1 MKEKTPNK
9 YVSLQSKFAIV
20 RKRHHNFIYMPEFIN
35 PRVDWAFKRIFGTE
49 DTKECLITFL
59 NGVFEGEFVIK
70 DVKHLKTEQTRHQKR
85 ERGVIF
91 DVACETDD
99 GRHIIVEMQK
109 KEQRYFVDRA
119 LYYSAKA
126 IVEQAQP
133 GEWDFH
139 LTPVYTVCFMDFI
152 AETGIPCQFR
162 TDIGFGLLEEKGSM
176 LDEPTEPLSC
186 GSKGQDEQQGC
197 DAKTQARQL
206 GCDAKEQASQ
216 LVPHKRR
223 QTSKTKKSKAWQLS
237 GLRYGFEK
245 MRVVFLQLP
254 LFEKKEP
261 ECMDIFD
268 CWIYVLNNMEH
279 LKEIPF
285 LDKYPVFRK
294 LAAIGDLQKLTPEER
309 DYYEEDV
316 KIMRDLYATDKWE
329 KEKRRMAREA
339 ARKEVEA
346 ARKEVED
353 AHKKLE
359 TAHKEV
365 ESAHKEVEKLRR
377 EKEEACRAQ
386 EEATQK
392 AKVKEKLAIAKELL
406 SLHLPILQ
414 VMQATGL
421 TKDQIEQLEN

>member
-1 MKEKTPNK
+1 MAE
-9 YVSLQSKFAIV
+9 Y
-20 RKRHHNFIYMPEFIN
+20 IN

-91 DVACETDD
+91 DVACVTDD

-119 LYYSAKA
+119 LYYSSKA
-126 IVEQAQP
+126 IVEQAKP

-162 TDIGFGLLEEKGSM
+162 TDIGFGLLEEEGSI
-176 LDEPTEPLSC
+176 LDEPTEQQGC
-186 GSKGQDEQQGC
+186 GLKEQGKQQGC
-197 DAKTQARQL
+197 DAKTQAKQFVL
-206 GCDAKEQASQ
+206 
-216 LVPHKRR
+216 LKRR
-223 QTSKTKKSKAWQLS
+223 KTSKTKKSKAWKLS

-329 KEKRRMAREA
+329 KEKRRMEREA
-339 ARKEVEA
+339 ARKQVEA
-346 ARKEVED
+346 AHKEV
-353 AHKKLE
+353 E

-365 ESAHKEVEKLRR
+365 ETAHKEVETAHKEVEKLRR
-377 EKEEACRAQ
+377 EKEEA
-386 EEATQK
+386 EISK
-392 AKVKEKLAIAKELL
+392 SLAIAKELL
-406 SLHLPILQ
+406 KIDIPILQ
-414 VMQATGL
+414 IMQATGL
-421 TKDQIEQLEN
+421 TQEQINRLKN

>member
-1 MKEKTPNK
+1 MGK
-9 YVSLQSKFAIV
+9 Y
-20 RKRHHNFIYMPEFIN
+20 IN
-35 PRVDWAFKRIFGTE
+35 PRVDWAFKRIFGSD

-59 NGVFEGEFVIK
+59 NGVFEDEFVIK

-119 LYYSAKA
+119 LYYSSKA

-162 TDIGFGLLEEKGSM
+162 TDIGFGLLEEKDSI
-176 LDEPTEPLSC
+176 LDESTERQGYDSREQ
-186 GSKGQDEQQGC
+186 GEQQGC
-197 DAKTQARQL
+197 NAKTQA
-206 GCDAKEQASQ
+206 EQ
-216 LVPHKRR
+216 LVPRKR
-223 QTSKTKKSKAWQLS
+223 KKRKESKAKAWKLS

-261 ECMDIFD
+261 ECMELFD

-309 DYYEEDV
+309 EYYEEDV

-329 KEKRRMAREA
+329 KEKRRMEREA
-339 ARKEVEA
+339 ARKELEA
-346 ARKEVED
+346 VRKEMEK
-353 AHKKLE
+353 ATKKALTE
-359 TAHKEV
+359 GRAEGKAEGRAEGRAEV
-365 ESAHKEVEKLRR
+365 
-377 EKEEACRAQ
+377 
-386 EEATQK
+386 
-392 AKVKEKLAIAKELL
+392 AKNLL
-406 SLHLPILQ
+406 SLHLPIQ
-414 VMQATGL
+414 QIMQATGL
-421 TKDQIEQLEN
+421 TQEQIKGLQK

>member
-1 MKEKTPNK
+1 
-9 YVSLQSKFAIV
+9 
-20 RKRHHNFIYMPEFIN
+20 MPEFIN

-126 IVEQAQP
+126 IVEQAKP

-162 TDIGFGLLEEKGSM
+162 TDIGFGLLEEEGSI
-176 LDEPTEPLSC
+176 LDEPTEQLGCS
-186 GSKGQDEQQGC
+186 SKGQGE
-197 DAKTQARQL
+197 QL

-216 LVPHKRR
+216 LVPCKRR
-223 QTSKTKKSKAWQLS
+223 KKKESKAKAWKLS

-329 KEKRRMAREA
+329 KEKRRMEREA

-346 ARKEVED
+346 AHKKVEA
-353 AHKKLE
+353 AHKKVE
-359 TAHKEV
+359 AAHKKVEAAHKKVEAAHKEV
-365 ESAHKEVEKLRR
+365 DKLRR
-377 EKEEACRAQ
+377 EK

-392 AKVKEKLAIAKELL
+392 AKVKEKLAIAKKLL
-406 SLHLPILQ
+406 SLELPHLQI
-414 VMQATGL
+414 MQATGL
-421 TKDQIEQLEN
+421 TKEQIDSLKK

>member
-1 MKEKTPNK
+1 MAE
-9 YVSLQSKFAIV
+9 Y
-20 RKRHHNFIYMPEFIN
+20 IN

-91 DVACETDD
+91 DVACVTDD

-119 LYYSAKA
+119 LYYSSKA
-126 IVEQAQP
+126 IVEQAKP

-162 TDIGFGLLEEKGSM
+162 TDIGFGLLEEEGSK
-176 LDEPTEPLSC
+176 LDEPTEQLGCS
-186 GSKGQDEQQGC
+186 SKGQGEQL
-197 DAKTQARQL
+197 R
-206 GCDAKEQASQ
+206 CDAKEQASQ
-216 LVPHKRR
+216 LVPRKRR
-223 QTSKTKKSKAWQLS
+223 KKKESKAKAWKLS

-329 KEKRRMAREA
+329 KEKRRMEREA
-339 ARKEVEA
+339 ARKQVEAAHKEVEA
-346 ARKEVED
+346 AHKEV
-353 AHKKLE
+353 E

-365 ESAHKEVEKLRR
+365 ETAHKEVEKLRR
-377 EKEEACRAQ
+377 EKEEA
-386 EEATQK
+386 EISK
-392 AKVKEKLAIAKELL
+392 SLAIAKELL
-406 SLHLPILQ
+406 KIDIPILQ
-414 VMQATGL
+414 IMQATGL
-421 TKDQIEQLEN
+421 TQEQINRLKN

>member
-1 MKEKTPNK
+1 
-9 YVSLQSKFAIV
+9 
-20 RKRHHNFIYMPEFIN
+20 MPEFIN

-119 LYYSAKA
+119 LYYSSKA
-126 IVEQAQP
+126 IVEQAKP

-162 TDIGFGLLEEKGSM
+162 TDIGFGLLEEEGSI
-176 LDEPTEPLSC
+176 LDEPTEQLGCS
-186 GSKGQDEQQGC
+186 SKGQGEQL
-197 DAKTQARQL
+197 R
-206 GCDAKEQASQ
+206 CDAKEQASQ
-216 LVPHKRR
+216 LVPRKRR
-223 QTSKTKKSKAWQLS
+223 KKKESKAKAWKLS

-329 KEKRRMAREA
+329 KEKRRMEREA

-346 ARKEVED
+346 AHKKVEA
-353 AHKKLE
+353 AHKKVE
-359 TAHKEV
+359 AAHKEV
-365 ESAHKEVEKLRR
+365 DKLRR
-377 EKEEACRAQ
+377 EK

-392 AKVKEKLAIAKELL
+392 AKVKEKLAIAKKLL
-406 SLHLPILQ
+406 SLELPHLQI
-414 VMQATGL
+414 MQATGL
-421 TKDQIEQLEN
+421 TKEQIDSLKK

>member
-1 MKEKTPNK
+1 
-9 YVSLQSKFAIV
+9 
-20 RKRHHNFIYMPEFIN
+20 MPEFIN
-35 PRVDWAFKRIFGTE
+35 PRVDWAFKRIFGSD

-59 NGVFEGEFVIK
+59 NGVFEDEFVIK

-162 TDIGFGLLEEKGSM
+162 TDIGFGLLEEEGSI
-176 LDEPTEPLSC
+176 LDKPT
-186 GSKGQDEQQGC
+186 EQQGC
-197 DAKTQARQL
+197 KQKEQDEQM
-206 GCDAKEQASQ
+206 GCDSKGQAEQ

-329 KEKRRMAREA
+329 KEKRRMEREA
-339 ARKEVEA
+339 ARKE
-346 ARKEVED
+346 
-353 AHKKLE
+353 L
-359 TAHKEV
+359 
-365 ESAHKEVEKLRR
+365 
-377 EKEEACRAQ
+377 
-386 EEATQK
+386 EEATKK
-392 AKVKEKLAIAKELL
+392 ALTEGRAKGRAEGKAEGRAEGKAEGRAEGRAEGIAEGRAEGKAEGRAEGMLEVAKNLL
-406 SLHLPILQ
+406 SMDIPILQ
-414 VMQATGL
+414 IIQATGL
-421 TKDQIEQLEN
+421 TQEQIKGLQN

>member
-1 MKEKTPNK
+1 
-9 YVSLQSKFAIV
+9 
-20 RKRHHNFIYMPEFIN
+20 MPEFIN
-35 PRVDWAFKRIFGTE
+35 PRVDWAFKRIFGSD

-126 IVEQAQP
+126 IVEQAKP

-162 TDIGFGLLEEKGSM
+162 TDIGFGLLEEEGSI
-176 LDEPTEPLSC
+176 LDEPTEQLGCS
-186 GSKGQDEQQGC
+186 SKGQGE
-197 DAKTQARQL
+197 QL

-216 LVPHKRR
+216 LVPRKRR
-223 QTSKTKKSKAWQLS
+223 KKKESKVKAWKLS

-329 KEKRRMAREA
+329 KEKRRMEREA

-346 ARKEVED
+346 AHKKVEA
-353 AHKKLE
+353 AHKKVE
-359 TAHKEV
+359 AAHKEV
-365 ESAHKEVEKLRR
+365 DKLRR
-377 EKEEACRAQ
+377 EK

-392 AKVKEKLAIAKELL
+392 AKVKEKLAIAKKLL
-406 SLHLPILQ
+406 SLELPHLQI
-414 VMQATGL
+414 MQATDL
-421 TKDQIEQLEN
+421 TKEQIDSLKK

>member
-1 MKEKTPNK
+1 MAK
-9 YVSLQSKFAIV
+9 
-20 RKRHHNFIYMPEFIN
+20 FIN
-35 PRVDWAFKRIFGTE
+35 PRVDWAFKRIFGSD

-59 NGVFEGEFVIK
+59 NGVFEDEFVIK

-91 DVACETDD
+91 DVACETSD
-99 GRHIIVEMQK
+99 GRHVIVEMQK

-119 LYYSAKA
+119 LYYSSKA
-126 IVEQAQP
+126 IVEQAKP

-162 TDIGFGLLEEKGSM
+162 TDIGLGLLGDEVASDVETSDFLGKKSQERQLASHKIRKPHMEKV
-176 LDEPTEPLSC
+176 
-186 GSKGQDEQQGC
+186 
-197 DAKTQARQL
+197 AKTKAR
-206 GCDAKEQASQ
+206 
-216 LVPHKRR
+216 
-223 QTSKTKKSKAWQLS
+223 QLS

-261 ECMDIFD
+261 ECMDLFD

-294 LAAIGDLQKLTPEER
+294 LAAIGDLQKLSPEER
-309 DYYEEDV
+309 EYYEEDV

-329 KEKRRMAREA
+329 KEKRRMEREA

-346 ARKEVED
+346 VRKELDVARGKLED
-353 AHKKLE
+353 ARGELE
-359 TAHKEV
+359 ATRKEKEV
-365 ESAHKEVEKLRR
+365 AVDNTKLVI
-377 EKEEACRAQ
+377 AQ
-386 EEATQK
+386 K
-392 AKVKEKLAIAKELL
+392 LL
-406 SLHLPILQ
+406 SLGVPILQ
-414 VMQATGL
+414 IMKATGL
-421 TKDQIEQLEN
+421 TQEQVKDLQK

>member
-1 MKEKTPNK
+1 MAE
-9 YVSLQSKFAIV
+9 Y
-20 RKRHHNFIYMPEFIN
+20 IN

-126 IVEQAQP
+126 IVEQAKP

-162 TDIGFGLLEEKGSM
+162 TDIGFGLLEEEDSM
-176 LDEPTEPLSC
+176 LDEPTEQQGC
-186 GSKGQDEQQGC
+186 GSKEQGKQQGC
-197 DAKTQARQL
+197 DAKTQAKQFVL
-206 GCDAKEQASQ
+206 
-216 LVPHKRR
+216 LKRR
-223 QTSKTKKSKAWQLS
+223 KTSKTKKSKAWKLS

-329 KEKRRMAREA
+329 KEKRRMEREA

-346 ARKEVED
+346 AHKEV
-353 AHKKLE
+353 E

-365 ESAHKEVEKLRR
+365 ETAHKEVETAHKEVEKLRR
-377 EKEEACRAQ
+377 EKEEA
-386 EEATQK
+386 EISK
-392 AKVKEKLAIAKELL
+392 SLAIAKELL
-406 SLHLPILQ
+406 KIDIPILQ
-414 VMQATGL
+414 IMQATGL
-421 TKDQIEQLEN
+421 TQEQINRLKN

>member
-1 MKEKTPNK
+1 
-9 YVSLQSKFAIV
+9 
-20 RKRHHNFIYMPEFIN
+20 MPEFIN
-35 PRVDWAFKRIFGTE
+35 PRVDWAFKRIFGSD

-59 NGVFEGEFVIK
+59 NGVFEDEFVIK

-162 TDIGFGLLEEKGSM
+162 TDIGFGLLEEEGSI
-176 LDEPTEPLSC
+176 LDKPT
-186 GSKGQDEQQGC
+186 EQQGC
-197 DAKTQARQL
+197 KQKEQDEQM
-206 GCDAKEQASQ
+206 GCDSKGQAEQ

-329 KEKRRMAREA
+329 KEKRRMEREA
-339 ARKEVEA
+339 ARKE
-346 ARKEVED
+346 
-353 AHKKLE
+353 L
-359 TAHKEV
+359 
-365 ESAHKEVEKLRR
+365 
-377 EKEEACRAQ
+377 
-386 EEATQK
+386 EEATKK
-392 AKVKEKLAIAKELL
+392 ALTEGRAKGRAEGRAEGKAEGIAEGKAEGRAEGMLEVAKNLL
-406 SLHLPILQ
+406 SMEIPILQ
-414 VMQATGL
+414 IMQATGL
-421 TKDQIEQLEN
+421 TQEQIKGLQN

>member
-1 MKEKTPNK
+1 MAE
-9 YVSLQSKFAIV
+9 Y
-20 RKRHHNFIYMPEFIN
+20 IN

-70 DVKHLKTEQTRHQKR
+70 DVKFLKTEQTRHQKR

-91 DVACETDD
+91 DVACVTDE

-119 LYYSAKA
+119 LYYSSKA
-126 IVEQAQP
+126 IVEQAKP
-133 GEWDFH
+133 GEWDFR

-162 TDIGFGLLEEKGSM
+162 TDIGLGMLNEDVSSEK
-176 LDEPTEPLSC
+176 EHCKRKT
-186 GSKGQDEQQGC
+186 
-197 DAKTQARQL
+197 AKT
-206 GCDAKEQASQ
+206 
-216 LVPHKRR
+216 
-223 QTSKTKKSKAWQLS
+223 KTKAWKLS
-237 GLRYGFEK
+237 DLRYGFEK

-254 LFEKKEP
+254 LFEKKQP
-261 ECMDIFD
+261 ECMEIFD

-309 DYYEEDV
+309 EYYEEDV

-329 KEKRRMAREA
+329 KEKRRMAIEKALTEGRAEGET
-339 ARKEVEA
+339 RKS
-346 ARKEVED
+346 
-353 AHKKLE
+353 L
-359 TAHKEV
+359 
-365 ESAHKEVEKLRR
+365 SI
-377 EKEEACRAQ
+377 AQ
-386 EEATQK
+386 K
-392 AKVKEKLAIAKELL
+392 MLLAG
-406 SLHLPILQ
+406 LPYSQI
-414 VMQATGL
+414 MDFTGL
-421 TKDQIEQLEN
+421 SQEQIDSLKK

>member
-1 MKEKTPNK
+1 MGK
-9 YVSLQSKFAIV
+9 Y
-20 RKRHHNFIYMPEFIN
+20 IN
-35 PRVDWAFKRIFGTE
+35 PRVDWAFKRIFGSD

-59 NGVFEGEFVIK
+59 NGVFEDEFVIK

-91 DVACETDD
+91 DVACETSD
-99 GRHIIVEMQK
+99 GRHVIVEMQK

-119 LYYSAKA
+119 LYYSSKA

-139 LTPVYTVCFMDFI
+139 LTPVYTVCLMDFI
-152 AETGIPCQFR
+152 AETGIPQQFR
-162 TDIGFGLLEEKGSM
+162 TDIGLGLLEEEGSM
-176 LDEPTEPLSC
+176 PNEPTEQLSC
-186 GSKGQDEQQGC
+186 DS
-197 DAKTQARQL
+197 
-206 GCDAKEQASQ
+206 KEQAQ
-216 LVPHKRR
+216 PLVSHKSGKRK
-223 QTSKTKKSKAWQLS
+223 TEKSKKTKAWKLS

-261 ECMDIFD
+261 ECMEIFD
-268 CWIYVLNNMEH
+268 CWIYILNNMEH

-329 KEKRRMAREA
+329 KEKRRMEREA
-339 ARKEVEA
+339 ARKE
-346 ARKEVED
+346 
-353 AHKKLE
+353 L
-359 TAHKEV
+359 
-365 ESAHKEVEKLRR
+365 
-377 EKEEACRAQ
+377 
-386 EEATQK
+386 EEATKK
-392 AKVKEKLAIAKELL
+392 ALTEGRAKGRAEGKAEGRAEGRAEGMLEVAKNLL

-414 VMQATGL
+414 IMQATGL
-421 TKDQIEQLEN
+421 TQEQIKGLQN

>member
-1 MKEKTPNK
+1 MAE
-9 YVSLQSKFAIV
+9 Y
-20 RKRHHNFIYMPEFIN
+20 IN
-35 PRVDWAFKRIFGTE
+35 PRVDWAFKRIFGSD

-59 NGVFEGEFVIK
+59 NGVFEDEFVIK

-119 LYYSAKA
+119 LYYSSKA

-162 TDIGFGLLEEKGSM
+162 TDIGLGLLEEGVSSDEETTESLGKKPQERQMVSRKIRRTHKG
-176 LDEPTEPLSC
+176 
-186 GSKGQDEQQGC
+186 KV
-197 DAKTQARQL
+197 AKT
-206 GCDAKEQASQ
+206 
-216 LVPHKRR
+216 
-223 QTSKTKKSKAWQLS
+223 KAWQLS

-261 ECMDIFD
+261 ECMEIFD

-309 DYYEEDV
+309 EYYEEDV

-329 KEKRRMAREA
+329 KEKRRREREA
-339 ARKEVEA
+339 FRKELDATRGKLDATRGKLDAARGELDAARGELEDTRGKLEDTRGELDAARGELEA
-346 ARKEVED
+346 A
-353 AHKKLE
+353 
-359 TAHKEV
+359 
-365 ESAHKEVEKLRR
+365 RR
-377 EKEEACRAQ
+377 EKET
-386 EEATQK
+386 ATDN
-392 AKVKEKLAIAKELL
+392 AKIAIAQKLL
-406 SLHLPILQ
+406 SLELPLLQ
-414 VMQATGL
+414 IMEATGL
-421 TKDQIEQLEN
+421 TQEQIKGLQK

>member
-1 MKEKTPNK
+1 
-9 YVSLQSKFAIV
+9 
-20 RKRHHNFIYMPEFIN
+20 MPEFIN
-35 PRVDWAFKRIFGTE
+35 PRVDWAFKRIFGSD

-59 NGVFEGEFVIK
+59 NGVFEDEFVIK

-126 IVEQAQP
+126 IVEQAKP

-162 TDIGFGLLEEKGSM
+162 TDIGFGLLEEEGSI
-176 LDEPTEPLSC
+176 LDKPT
-186 GSKGQDEQQGC
+186 EQQGC
-197 DAKTQARQL
+197 KQKEQDEQM
-206 GCDAKEQASQ
+206 GCDSKGQAEQ

-329 KEKRRMAREA
+329 KEKRRMEREA
-339 ARKEVEA
+339 ARKE
-346 ARKEVED
+346 
-353 AHKKLE
+353 L
-359 TAHKEV
+359 
-365 ESAHKEVEKLRR
+365 
-377 EKEEACRAQ
+377 
-386 EEATQK
+386 EEATKK
-392 AKVKEKLAIAKELL
+392 ALTEGRAKGRAEGKAEGRAEGRAEGKAEGRAEGMLEVAKNLL
-406 SLHLPILQ
+406 SMDIPILQ
-414 VMQATGL
+414 IMQATGL
-421 TKDQIEQLEN
+421 TQEQIKGLQN

>member
-1 MKEKTPNK
+1 MAE
-9 YVSLQSKFAIV
+9 Y
-20 RKRHHNFIYMPEFIN
+20 IN

-126 IVEQAQP
+126 IVEQAKP

-162 TDIGFGLLEEKGSM
+162 TDIGFGLLEEEDSM
-176 LDEPTEPLSC
+176 LDEPTEQQGC
-186 GSKGQDEQQGC
+186 GSKEQGKQQGC
-197 DAKTQARQL
+197 DAKTQAKQFVL
-206 GCDAKEQASQ
+206 
-216 LVPHKRR
+216 LKRR
-223 QTSKTKKSKAWQLS
+223 KTSKTKKSKAWKLS

-329 KEKRRMAREA
+329 KEKRRMEREA
-339 ARKEVEA
+339 ARKQVEAAHKEVEA
-346 ARKEVED
+346 AHKEV
-353 AHKKLE
+353 E

-365 ESAHKEVEKLRR
+365 ETAHKEVETAHKEVEKLRR
-377 EKEEACRAQ
+377 EKEEA
-386 EEATQK
+386 EISK
-392 AKVKEKLAIAKELL
+392 SLAIAKELL
-406 SLHLPILQ
+406 KIDIPILQ
-414 VMQATGL
+414 IMQATGL
-421 TKDQIEQLEN
+421 TQEQINRLKN

>member
-1 MKEKTPNK
+1 
-9 YVSLQSKFAIV
+9 
-20 RKRHHNFIYMPEFIN
+20 MPEFIN

-126 IVEQAQP
+126 IVEQAKP

-162 TDIGFGLLEEKGSM
+162 TDIGFGLLEEQGSI
-176 LDEPTEPLSC
+176 LDEPTELLGC
-186 GSKGQDEQQGC
+186 GSKGQG
-197 DAKTQARQL
+197 KQL

-216 LVPHKRR
+216 LVPRKRR
-223 QTSKTKKSKAWQLS
+223 KKKESKAKAWKLS

-346 ARKEVED
+346 ARKEVEA
-353 AHKKLE
+353 AHKKVEAAHKEVE

-365 ESAHKEVEKLRR
+365 DKLRR
-377 EKEEACRAQ
+377 EK

-392 AKVKEKLAIAKELL
+392 AKVKEKLAIAKKLL
-406 SLHLPILQ
+406 SLELPLLQ
-414 VMQATGL
+414 IMQATGL
-421 TKDQIEQLEN
+421 TKEQIDSLKK

>member
-1 MKEKTPNK
+1 
-9 YVSLQSKFAIV
+9 
-20 RKRHHNFIYMPEFIN
+20 MPEFIN
-35 PRVDWAFKRIFGTE
+35 PRVDWAFKRIFGSD

-59 NGVFEGEFVIK
+59 NGVFEDEFVIK

-119 LYYSAKA
+119 LCYSAKA
-126 IVEQAQP
+126 IVEQAKP

-162 TDIGFGLLEEKGSM
+162 TDIGFGLLEEEGSI
-176 LDEPTEPLSC
+176 LDKPT
-186 GSKGQDEQQGC
+186 EQQGC
-197 DAKTQARQL
+197 KQKEQDEQM
-206 GCDAKEQASQ
+206 GCDSKGQAEQ

-223 QTSKTKKSKAWQLS
+223 QTSKTKKLKAWQLS

-329 KEKRRMAREA
+329 KEKRRMEREA
-339 ARKEVEA
+339 ARKE
-346 ARKEVED
+346 
-353 AHKKLE
+353 L
-359 TAHKEV
+359 
-365 ESAHKEVEKLRR
+365 
-377 EKEEACRAQ
+377 
-386 EEATQK
+386 EEATKK
-392 AKVKEKLAIAKELL
+392 ALTEGRAKGRAEGKAEGRAEGRAEGKAEGRAEGMLEVAKNLL
-406 SLHLPILQ
+406 SMDIPILQ
-414 VMQATGL
+414 IMQATGL
-421 TKDQIEQLEN
+421 TQEQIKGLQN

>member
-1 MKEKTPNK
+1 MAE
-9 YVSLQSKFAIV
+9 Y
-20 RKRHHNFIYMPEFIN
+20 IN
-35 PRVDWAFKRIFGTE
+35 PRVDWAFKRIFGSD

-59 NGVFEGEFVIK
+59 NGVFEDEFVIK

-91 DVACETDD
+91 DVACETSD
-99 GRHIIVEMQK
+99 GRHVIVEMQK

-119 LYYSAKA
+119 LYYSSKA

-139 LTPVYTVCFMDFI
+139 LTPVYTVCLMDFI

-162 TDIGFGLLEEKGSM
+162 TDIGFGLLEEEGSSDKVARGHSEEEMNEAQDVIKSQEHLGFKSQEQLIVSGKNRKPRKGK
-176 LDEPTEPLSC
+176 T
-186 GSKGQDEQQGC
+186 
-197 DAKTQARQL
+197 AK
-206 GCDAKEQASQ
+206 SQ
-216 LVPHKRR
+216 RG
-223 QTSKTKKSKAWQLS
+223 KTWHLS

-329 KEKRRMAREA
+329 KEKRRMAREKA
-339 ARKEVEA
+339 WSEGRTEGRAEGRAEGRTEGRAEGMLEV
-346 ARKEVED
+346 
-353 AHKKLE
+353 
-359 TAHKEV
+359 
-365 ESAHKEVEKLRR
+365 
-377 EKEEACRAQ
+377 
-386 EEATQK
+386 
-392 AKVKEKLAIAKELL
+392 AKNLL
-406 SLHLPILQ
+406 SMHLPIMQ
-414 VMQATGL
+414 IMQATGL
-421 TKDQIEQLEN
+421 TQEQINRLKN

>member
-1 MKEKTPNK
+1 
-9 YVSLQSKFAIV
+9 
-20 RKRHHNFIYMPEFIN
+20 MPEFIN

-162 TDIGFGLLEEKGSM
+162 TDIGFGLLEEEGSI
-176 LDEPTEPLSC
+176 LDKPT
-186 GSKGQDEQQGC
+186 EQQGC
-197 DAKTQARQL
+197 KQKEQDEQM
-206 GCDAKEQASQ
+206 GCDSKGQAEQ

-223 QTSKTKKSKAWQLS
+223 QTSKTKKLKAWQLS

-329 KEKRRMAREA
+329 KEKRRMEREA
-339 ARKEVEA
+339 ARKE
-346 ARKEVED
+346 
-353 AHKKLE
+353 L
-359 TAHKEV
+359 
-365 ESAHKEVEKLRR
+365 
-377 EKEEACRAQ
+377 
-386 EEATQK
+386 EEATKK
-392 AKVKEKLAIAKELL
+392 ALTEGRAKGRAEGKAEGMLEGMLEGKAEGRAEGMLEVAKNLL
-406 SLHLPILQ
+406 SMDIPILQ
-414 VMQATGL
+414 IMQATGL
-421 TKDQIEQLEN
+421 TQEQIKGLQN

>member
-1 MKEKTPNK
+1 
-9 YVSLQSKFAIV
+9 
-20 RKRHHNFIYMPEFIN
+20 MPEFIN
-35 PRVDWAFKRIFGTE
+35 PRVDWAFKRIFGSD

-59 NGVFEGEFVIK
+59 NGVFEDEFVIK

-139 LTPVYTVCFMDFI
+139 LTPVYTVCLMDFI

-162 TDIGFGLLEEKGSM
+162 TDIGLGLLEEEDSM
-176 LDEPTEPLSC
+176 PNEPTEQQSC
-186 GSKGQDEQQGC
+186 DS
-197 DAKTQARQL
+197 
-206 GCDAKEQASQ
+206 KEQAQ
-216 LVPHKRR
+216 PLVSRKSGKRK
-223 QTSKTKKSKAWQLS
+223 TEKSKKTKAWKLS

-261 ECMDIFD
+261 ECMEIFD

-329 KEKRRMAREA
+329 KEKRRR
-339 ARKEVEA
+339 
-346 ARKEVED
+346 D
-353 AHKKLE
+353 
-359 TAHKEV
+359 
-365 ESAHKEVEKLRR
+365 R
-377 EKEEACRAQ
+377 EKAWTEGRA
-386 EEATQK
+386 EGRAEGETRK
-392 AKVKEKLAIAKELL
+392 SLAIAKELL
-406 SLHLPILQ
+406 KMNLPILQ
-414 VMQATGL
+414 IVQATGL
-421 TKDQIEQLEN
+421 TQEQITRLKD